1 MILYLSSRT
10 TETEILSL
18 ADKVKKMLKCARK
31 KSIEKKERDSLS
43 FLSKL
48 STETLKRIAFGN
60 MTKEELELRMRTTT
74 EIKRTLARVANMAL
88 NGEIDTKV
96 ANTVILACNAI
107 LGAIKTDEQQ
117 KKIDELEELLNEI
130 NGK

>member
-18 ADKVKKMLKCARK
+18 ADKVKKMLKCVRK

-60 MTKEELELRMRTTT
+60 MTAEELE
-74 EIKRTLARVANMAL
+74 EVIESVNSVENENN
-88 NGEIDTKV
+88 NGD
-96 ANTVILACNAI
+96 
-107 LGAIKTDEQQ
+107 
-117 KKIDELEELLNEI
+117 
-130 NGK
+130 

>member
-1 MILYLSSRT
+1 M
-10 TETEILSL
+10 
-18 ADKVKKMLKCARK
+18 
-31 KSIEKKERDSLS
+31 SIR
-43 FLSKL
+43 
-48 STETLKRIAFGN
+48 
-60 MTKEELELRMRTTT
+60 LRMRTTT

-130 NGK
+130 NSK

>member
-1 MILYLSSRT
+1 MSIRLRT
-10 TETEILSL
+10 
-18 ADKVKKMLKCARK
+18 
-31 KSIEKKERDSLS
+31 
-43 FLSKL
+43 
-48 STETLKRIAFGN
+48 
-60 MTKEELELRMRTTT
+60 RTTT
-74 EIKRTLARVANMAL
+74 EINRTLARVANMAL